1 MSDDQIHARFQTQL
15 GAFRLNV
22 DLALPG
28 SGVTAIFGHS
38 GCGKTTLLRCMAG
51 LLESQ
56 GQMRVNG
63 SLWQDNTRNLPTHKR
78 PLGYVFQETGLLPHL
93 SVESNLLFG
102 YRRVPKTMRR
112 IAPDQVVAWLGLSPL
127 MNRRPGGLSGGE
139 RQRVAIARA
148 LLTSPRLLLL
158 DEPVSALDEPGK
170 RDVLGYL
177 ERLRAHLDIPMVYV
191 SHSVSEV
198 ARLADHLVIMREG
211 KVAAEGDLQTVLSRP
226 DQPLALEDD
235 ASVIVPATIVKQDT
249 QWHLCL
255 AEFNGG
261 QFWLRDDR
269 QLKPGTPVRL
279 QVMARDVSIALSA
292 RHDQSIQ
299 NVVAA
304 TVTDIAPEQTPGVTT
319 LRLMAG
325 NTPFLARLTTRSVQ
339 HLELQEGASVWLQVK
354 SVAIIE

>member
-1 MSDDQIHARFQTQL
+1 MSDNQIHARFQTQL

-127 MNRRPGGLSGGE
+127 MKRRPGGLSGGE

>member
-1 MSDDQIHARFQTQL
+1 
-15 GAFRLNV
+15 V

-127 MNRRPGGLSGGE
+127 MKRRPGGLSGGE

-325 NTPFLARLTTRSVQ
+325 NTPFLARLTSRSVQ

>member
-127 MNRRPGGLSGGE
+127 MKRRPGGLSGGE

>member
-1 MSDDQIHARFQTQL
+1 MSDNQIHARFQTQL

-127 MNRRPGGLSGGE
+127 MKRRPGGLSGGE

-325 NTPFLARLTTRSVQ
+325 NTPFLARLTSRSVQ

>member
-1 MSDDQIHARFQTQL
+1 
-15 GAFRLNV
+15 
-22 DLALPG
+22 
-28 SGVTAIFGHS
+28 
-38 GCGKTTLLRCMAG
+38 
-51 LLESQ
+51 
-56 GQMRVNG
+56 
-63 SLWQDNTRNLPTHKR
+63 
-78 PLGYVFQETGLLPHL
+78 
-93 SVESNLLFG
+93 
-102 YRRVPKTMRR
+102 
-112 IAPDQVVAWLGLSPL
+112 
-127 MNRRPGGLSGGE
+127 
-139 RQRVAIARA
+139 
-148 LLTSPRLLLL
+148 
-158 DEPVSALDEPGK
+158 
-170 RDVLGYL
+170 VLGYL

-211 KVAAEGDLQTVLSRP
+211 RVIAEGDLQTVLSQP

-304 TVTDIAPEQTPGVTT
+304 TVTDIAPVQTPGVTT

-325 NTPFLARLTTRSVQ
+325 NTPFLARLTSRSVQ
-339 HLELQEGASVWLQVK
+339 HLELQEGANVWLQIK

>member
-127 MNRRPGGLSGGE
+127 MKRRPGGLSGGE

-325 NTPFLARLTTRSVQ
+325 NTPFLARLTSRSVQ

>member
-1 MSDDQIHARFQTQL
+1 MSDNQIHARFQTQL

-325 NTPFLARLTTRSVQ
+325 NTPFLARLTSRSVQ

>member
-1 MSDDQIHARFQTQL
+1 MRDSQVQARFKAQL
-15 GAFRLNV
+15 GSFRLDV
-22 DLALPG
+22 SLTLPG

-51 LLESQ
+51 LQDGEGL
-56 GQMRVNG
+56 MRVNG
-63 SLWQDNTRNLPTHKR
+63 SLWQDRNLNLPTHRR

-93 SVESNLLFG
+93 SVEGNLLFG
-102 YRRVPKTMRR
+102 YRRIPESQRR
-112 IAPDQVVAWLGLSPL
+112 IAPEQVVSWLGLAPL
-127 MNRRPGGLSGGE
+127 MKRRPGGLSGGE

-148 LLTSPRLLLL
+148 LLTSPQLLLL

-170 RDVLGYL
+170 REVLGYL

-198 ARLADHLVIMREG
+198 ARLADHLVILKDGRVM
-211 KVAAEGDLQTVLSRP
+211 AEGDLQTVLSQP
-226 DQPLALEDD
+226 DQPQAMEDR
-235 ASVIVPATIVKQDT
+235 AAVIVPATVLRQDR
-249 QWHLCL
+249 QWNLCL
-255 AEFNGG
+255 AEFDGG
-261 QFWLRDDR
+261 QLWLRDDGG
-269 QLKPGTPVRL
+269 LTPGTGVRL
-279 QVMARDVSIALSA
+279 QVMARDVSVALSA

-304 TVTDIAPEQTPGVTT
+304 EVKDIAPETTPGITT

-325 NTPFLARLTTRSVQ
+325 NTPFLARLTSRSIQ
-339 HLELQEGASVWLQVK
+339 QLALNEGARVWLQIK